1 MDDQQQQSNGD
12 RMDRFERGLE
22 HLLEAQVRH
31 ETRSA
36 ARFERI
42 ERGQVEFRTDL
53 AQLLKAQVLIT
64 DAQRKVTDAQREVI
78 DVQREVTDSQGKLT
92 DSHRV
97 LDEKLAALAEAQRET
112 TEKLNALIAL
122 VDGLVKRP
130 PQGS

>member
-1 MDDQQQQSNGD
+1 MDDQQQQPNGN

-31 ETRSA
+31 ETQSA

-42 ERGQVEFRTDL
+42 EHGQVEFRTDL

-64 DAQRKVTDAQREVI
+64 D
-78 DVQREVTDSQGKLT
+78 VQSKLT
-92 DSHRV
+92 DSHRL
-97 LDEKLAALAEAQRET
+97 LDKKLAALAEAQRET
-112 TEKLNALIAL
+112 TEKLNALIAV

-130 PQGS
+130 PQGA